1 MEDKIT
7 LDRETFKVLA
17 IDTRVNILK
26 KLDERFQLTLTDLAN
41 ELDMAPS
48 TIKEH
53 LDKLVSADL
62 IVQMDKGMKWKYYR
76 LTSKGKKI
84 LNPYEKK
91 VWIVLSISVLALL
104 AVVYRLLSKLERL
117 ASPPLANLIAD
128 EGKEDAYESA
138 SYMLDAEKMMR
149 AVGEANRTVMEQSTT
164 TLAHIPQ
171 ATVNQIPYPE
181 LMTVLLLVLAAGIC
195 VGYLIRKKKIL

>member
-62 IVQMDKGMKWKYYR
+62 IVQVDKGMKWKYYR

-91 VWIVLSISVLALL
+91 VWIVLSVSVLALF
-104 AVVYRLLSKLERL
+104 AVVYRLLSRLERL
-117 ASPPLANLIAD
+117 ARPPLADFIVD
-128 EGKEDAYESA
+128 EDKYALGGAPHMLES
-138 SYMLDAEKMMR
+138 EGMMR
-149 AVGEANRTVMEQSTT
+149 AVGEANRTVIDGVST
-164 TLAHIPQ
+164 TLAHITG
-171 ATVNQIPYPE
+171 ATVEKIPYPE
-181 LMTVLLLVLAAGIC
+181 LMTVLLLVLVAGIC